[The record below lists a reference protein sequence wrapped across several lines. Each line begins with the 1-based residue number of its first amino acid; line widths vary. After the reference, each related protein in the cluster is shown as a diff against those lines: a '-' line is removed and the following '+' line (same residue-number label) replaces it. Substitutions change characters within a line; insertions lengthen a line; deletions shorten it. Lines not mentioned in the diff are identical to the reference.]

1 MGAMAGFVF
10 ATTSSGLSSPC
21 DQHSNHFTL
30 LLHISVFLRDFLFAR
45 SQRDLNPNPPTPLW
59 VRMLSTYTRLLISAT
74 TKFTVVR
81 TVLNW
86 LVLWQHTSI
95 WLYTHYSI
103 IINKTCI
110 FLSYLLTLIDNRP
123 CSRFSLEVS
132 LFYHT
137 FNHLSRGF
145 SKIFFIFFQ
154 TVTELLAIAIMVS
167 FSTSFKLSHFSAIL
181 LKISLVVGGSAGI
194 LNFE

>member
-10 ATTSSGLSSPC
+10 ATTSSGLSTPC

-30 LLHISVFLRDFLFAR
+30 LLHISVFLRDFLLVEASR
-45 SQRDLNPNPPTPLW
+45 SRTVNHLRLN
-59 VRMLSTYTRLLISAT
+59 RHACRLHQTSNLCCHQ
-74 TKFTVVR
+74 FTVVR

-95 WLYTHYSI
+95 WLCTHYSI

-145 SKIFFIFFQ
+145 SKIFFIFF
-154 TVTELLAIAIMVS
+154 
-167 FSTSFKLSHFSAIL
+167 FKHLRSY
-181 LKISLVVGGSAGI
+181 
-194 LNFE
+194 

>member
-10 ATTSSGLSSPC
+10 ATTSSGLSTPC
-21 DQHSNHFTL
+21 DQHSTHITL
-30 LLHISVFLRDFLFAR
+30 LLHISVFLRDFLCGRSLPDSNREPAR
-45 SQRDLNPNPPTPLW
+45 YSRA
-59 VRMLSTYTRLLISAT
+59 MLTNYTRLLISAT

-95 WLYTHYSI
+95 WLCTHYSI
-103 IINKTCI
+103 TINKTCI